1 MSKQFRLDHCEG
13 ESPSISERTID
24 REDSLLFYSPVS
36 PTQEGLGLAHGKG
49 GIGTKTHVSRG
60 RLLACLVSSAL
71 ACHVIV
77 PRCVTGRCALFP
89 LQVTGC
95 SSGLGAAL
103 ARELHAQTQ
112 PDGSPKYRVYATA
125 RRVKALEALESE
137 GIHSLALDVSSE
149 SSVQEAVASVL
160 EAEGRIDLLVNNAG
174 LACFGPLA
182 EQSLQE
188 VQTMLDTNV
197 VGVLRM
203 IQVCKMR
210 GEAGRGWD
218 VETEGGFGCLSV
230 IHTACLSLPSR
241 CM

>member
-1 MSKQFRLDHCEG
+1 MCDW
-13 ESPSISERTID
+13 
-24 REDSLLFYSPVS
+24 
-36 PTQEGLGLAHGKG
+36 
-49 GIGTKTHVSRG
+49 
-60 RLLACLVSSAL
+60 AL
-71 ACHVIV
+71 CIV
-77 PRCVTGRCALFP
+77 P

-103 ARELHAQTQ
+103 ARELHAQKQ

-203 IQVCKMR
+203 IQVCENERR
-210 GEAGRGWD
+210 GREGRGCGDRRRVW
-218 VETEGGFGCLSV
+218 VFICHPNSMLV
-230 IHTACLSLPSR
+230 ITFPMHVVSLPACCKFR
-241 CM
+241 VTAP